1 MNWPHLNPNKS
12 FVHPQN
18 VTAVGIFSGIWQN
31 APQSN
36 QDKQIGRYSHQ
47 CQERLVGTTVLESP
61 TNASFMMSGPN
72 SYFQSII

>member
-1 MNWPHLNPNKS
+1 MNWSHLNPNKS

-18 VTAVGIFSGIWQN
+18 VTGLGIFSGIWQN

-47 CQERLVGTTVLESP
+47 CQERLVVTTMLESQ
-61 TNASFMMSGPN
+61 TNASFMMSSPN
-72 SYFQSII
+72 LYFQSII